1 MLIQKDHSRVHL
13 EGKLNLASTI
23 KTIASGLCV
32 RTKGSS
38 CGPWWIG
45 ICSIL
50 LDRAVIKHHLA
61 RRWQAHPAFPSSISS
76 PETAD
81 SPHSYCT
88 AEKLSGLTF
97 WLLLFVSSVLS
108 NSSSVETFSWTVTKK
123 EKLLQ
128 KIQTKQTPRPSRL
141 LLFNYCKFIF
151 KLTCELKTW
160 LLLLHAQL
168 HESMAVTVY
177 SS

>member
-1 MLIQKDHSRVHL
+1 MTNRVKPDWGRRLFQSSLLIMLIQKDHSRVHL

-38 CGPWWIG
+38 CRPRWIG
-45 ICSIL
+45 NCSIL

-61 RRWQAHPAFPSSISS
+61 RRWQAHPTFPSSISS

-88 AEKLSGLTF
+88 AEKLSGITL
-97 WLLLFVSSVLS
+97 WLLLFVSSVLN

-128 KIQTKQTPRPSRL
+128 KIQTKH
-141 LLFNYCKFIF
+141 FI
-151 KLTCELKTW
+151 
-160 LLLLHAQL
+160 
-168 HESMAVTVY
+168 
-177 SS
+177 